1 MPSEI
6 TLIDTLFREQKELA
20 GFLQGQ
26 GQVSFSQ
33 NVEAFLSKTLL
44 LSIASYFE
52 SRITNTITDYAA
64 RVSNAD
70 EALTSL
76 VRIKAI
82 ERQYFT
88 YFQWREGNR
97 SVMPFFAMFGTLL
110 RDSAKL
116 ELKEPELARAVA
128 AFLQLGDIRNLLV
141 HENFAS
147 YPLEMTSDEVYGLY
161 VEALKFVSYIE
172 AKLNPTPVVAALSEA

>member
-1 MPSEI
+1 MPLDT
-6 TLIDTLFREQKELA
+6 TLIDTLFKEQKELV

-33 NVEAFLSKTLL
+33 SVEAFLSKTLL

-97 SVMPFFAMFGTLL
+97 SVMPFFAMFGTVLK
-110 RDSAKL
+110 DSAKL
-116 ELKEPELARAVA
+116 ELKGEDLAQAAA
-128 AFLQLGDIRNLLV
+128 AFLELGDLRNLLV

-161 VEALKFVSYIE
+161 VAALKFVTYIE
-172 AKLNPTPVVAALSEA
+172 VKLNPMPVVASPSEA

>member
-1 MPSEI
+1 MPLDT
-6 TLIDTLFREQKELA
+6 TLIDTLFKEQKELV

-33 NVEAFLSKTLL
+33 SVEAFLSKTLL

-97 SVMPFFAMFGTLL
+97 SVMPFFAD
-110 RDSAKL
+110 RKS
-116 ELKEPELARAVA
+116 
-128 AFLQLGDIRNLLV
+128 
-141 HENFAS
+141 
-147 YPLEMTSDEVYGLY
+147 
-161 VEALKFVSYIE
+161 
-172 AKLNPTPVVAALSEA
+172 VV